1 MKGVGDEAAKS
12 RWEERRC
19 QLKGDLDAPGSRR
32 PTPDDGQEAA
42 QAPGLVGGVHRGLPS
57 CTGRGLGHSL
67 TSQSAQPAGQR
78 LRIPG
83 PRPIRGHSGKGA
95 CPSGQ

>member
-42 QAPGLVGGVHRGLPS
+42 QAPGLGN
-57 CTGRGLGHSL
+57 
-67 TSQSAQPAGQR
+67 
-78 LRIPG
+78 
-83 PRPIRGHSGKGA
+83 
-95 CPSGQ
+95 